1 VHRYRSLS
9 LQSLVVALGLG
20 LAACHADS
28 LPSEP
33 EGRPT
38 QQSGV
43 DAITVPANTWASL
56 TKLPAAR
63 VGLVAATVN
72 GVVYA
77 IGGDSVTGYTA
88 RVEAFDPNT
97 STLVAWRRKA
107 PMPAPRAWANG
118 AAVLNG
124 KIYVTGGVSSSG
136 TTKSVYR
143 YDPATDTWVSKAPLP
158 RAGAGGGSAAID
170 GKLFVYVVFPVQGG
184 YNSALYRYDP
194 ATNSWIEREHPIL
207 SVEYPAV
214 GAIGG
219 KLFLV
224 GGRRADGSL
233 SQDLIIYDPKT
244 DDWSIKAKMTYPRA
258 FLAARAIDGKLYVA
272 GGTNDEVGHKTGVHE
287 RYDPATN
294 SWTTLPSMIVP
305 RMGGGY
311 ATAGGLFYVIGGYG
325 YGGDNRLNEA
335 YRPMAD

>member
-1 VHRYRSLS
+1 MHRYCSLS
-9 LQSLVVALGLG
+9 LQSLFAVIGLG
-20 LAACHADS
+20 LAACQADS

-33 EGRPT
+33 EDRPT
-38 QQSGV
+38 QQPRV
-43 DAITVPANTWASL
+43 DAITIPANTWASL
-56 TKLPAAR
+56 QKMPTAR
-63 VGLVAATVN
+63 AGLVAATVN
-72 GVVYA
+72 GIVYA
-77 IGGDSVTGYTA
+77 IGGDTVSGYTA
-88 RVEAFDPNT
+88 RVEAYDPSP

-124 KIYVTGGVSSSG
+124 KIYVTGGVSNNG
-136 TTKSVYR
+136 KAKSVYR
-143 YDPATDTWVSKAPLP
+143 YDPATDTWATRAPLP

-170 GKLFVYVVFPVQGG
+170 GKLYVYVVFPVQGG

-194 ATNSWIEREHPIL
+194 ATNSWTEREHPIL

-224 GGRRADGSL
+224 GGRRADASL
-233 SQDLIIYDPKT
+233 SKDLIIYDPKT

-272 GGTNDEVGHKTGVHE
+272 GGTKDVAGHKTGVHE
-287 RYDPATN
+287 MWDPATN
-294 SWTTLPSMIVP
+294 NWTTLPSMIVP

-311 ATAGGLFYVIGGYG
+311 AAAGGLFYVIGGYG

-335 YRPMAD
+335 FRPFAD